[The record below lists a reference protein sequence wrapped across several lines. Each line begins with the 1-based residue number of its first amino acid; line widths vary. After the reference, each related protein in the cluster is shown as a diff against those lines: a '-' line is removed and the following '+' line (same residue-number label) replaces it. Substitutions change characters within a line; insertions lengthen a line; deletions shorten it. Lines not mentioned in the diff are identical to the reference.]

1 MKQNPFQRVDLN
13 HEAHRFVSQSGPKP
27 MSVHFGFR
35 HSWPVLQLVVVVLC
49 LAVSMF
55 SQTPPE
61 PSSLSLQQ
69 AASMALEKNPLGKAA
84 LADTK
89 AASAGVSEAQSFLM
103 PHLTFSELATRGDDP
118 VYVFGS
124 KLRQQRFTTND
135 FFLNQ
140 LNTPRPYGNFT
151 TRFGGTW
158 NLFDSFASW
167 HGVSR
172 ARAMNTAAEHQLER
186 TEQEI
191 LFRVV
196 QSYYGVLLDTKQVEV
211 AEQSEKTAKSIIERS
226 QARFDSGLV
235 VESDLLTAKVRL
247 ASRNQELIRAR
258 NNLELARAQ
267 LNSAMGVP
275 VDALYQPADPL
286 AEPSLAAPALAGVEQ
301 KALASRPDLKRI
313 ESEQSAQQLSIAI
326 AKSSFGP
333 RLNAFAGWEMD
344 NPTLLAGGGGN
355 NWLGGI
361 EMQFDIFQGGG
372 KRAALSREHAIAEK
386 IAALKQAAGDAVRL
400 EVRQAYYDL
409 DSNRQQVGVAR
420 VAISQAQESLRINQ
434 DRYDGGLTTL
444 TDLLGAEEAARR
456 SQTDYWQAVYQFHIS
471 SANLELASGT
481 LNLQSPAVNP

>member
-196 QSYYGVLLDTKQVEV
+196 QPYYGVLLDPKQVEV
-211 AEQSEKTAKSIIERS
+211 AEQSEKP
-226 QARFDSGLV
+226 G
-235 VESDLLTAKVRL
+235 
-247 ASRNQELIRAR
+247 
-258 NNLELARAQ
+258 
-267 LNSAMGVP
+267 GVQQG
-275 VDALYQPADPL
+275 AGR
-286 AEPSLAAPALAGVEQ
+286 GVERAYCQGPPDKPQSRTHSRQ
-301 KALASRPDLKRI
+301 KQPGTRPRPIEFCDGCSCGCFIPTRRPACRTESSLSASAIMAWGSTCNACFPLRPAWFPASVCGRSAKPPKR
-313 ESEQSAQQLSIAI
+313 
-326 AKSSFGP
+326 
-333 RLNAFAGWEMD
+333 W
-344 NPTLLAGGGGN
+344 
-355 NWLGGI
+355 
-361 EMQFDIFQGGG
+361 
-372 KRAALSREHAIAEK
+372 AE
-386 IAALKQAAGDAVRL
+386 
-400 EVRQAYYDL
+400 
-409 DSNRQQVGVAR
+409 DSKWKVAR
-420 VAISQAQESLRINQ
+420 MA
-434 DRYDGGLTTL
+434 
-444 TDLLGAEEAARR
+444 
-456 SQTDYWQAVYQFHIS
+456 
-471 SANLELASGT
+471 
-481 LNLQSPAVNP
+481 LNWWFP